1 MKNLIQRINKIQK
14 KQLYTLKEMRA
25 HLKTKQR
32 GLYWIWTNLDFETL
46 KSTRKDKLETI
57 EKPKQREVPISK
69 LVNQRAKLTSIS
81 TVQKNGFRIVYN
93 GVGGYLTKT
102 KGFGLR
108 ERINQEF
115 KCNDHRTGT
124 LNITRGFDLDNWR
137 VSFFNFD
144 DKENIKQFDFLKEK
158 DNYLK
163 YAKDLE
169 TIWRLEYGFP
179 ILCRH

>member
-1 MKNLIQRINKIQK
+1 MKTLIQQINNIQMQ
-14 KQLYTLKEMRA
+14 QLFTLKEMRT

-32 GLYWIWTNLDFETL
+32 GLYWIWTNLTFEAL
-46 KSTRKDKLETI
+46 KSTRKDQENA
-57 EKPKQREVPISK
+57 EVPISK
-69 LVNQRAKLTSIS
+69 LVKQREQLATIANI
-81 TVQKNGFRIVYN
+81 QKDGFRVVYN
-93 GVGGYLTKT
+93 GIGGYNNNS

-115 KCNDHRTGT
+115 VCNDHRTGT
-124 LNITRGFDLDNWR
+124 LNIARGFDLENWR
-137 VSFFNFD
+137 ISFFNFD
-144 DKENIKQFDFLKEK
+144 DKENIKEFEFLRNTNAYSE
-158 DNYLK
+158 

>member
-1 MKNLIQRINKIQK
+1 MKELIQKINKIQQK
-14 KQLYTLKEMRA
+14 HLFTLKEMRA

-32 GLYWIWTNLDFETL
+32 GLYWIWTDLNMTVLE
-46 KSTRKDKLETI
+46 KSNPRKNT
-57 EKPKQREVPISK
+57 QEVPISK
-69 LVNQRAKLTSIS
+69 LVNQRKNLTMI
-81 TVQKNGFRIVYN
+81 TNITHNNFKIVYN
-93 GVGGYLTKT
+93 GIGGYLSETKS
-102 KGFGLR
+102 FGLR

-115 KCNDHRTGT
+115 NCNDYRTGT
-124 LNITRGFDLDNWR
+124 LNIINRFNPDNWR

-144 DKENIKQFDFLKEK
+144 DKENIKQFNFLKEK
-158 DNYLK
+158 DNYSN